1 MKTAII
7 ILCDPTTDT
16 ENSLGRVF
24 NALAAAADFKTRGMD
39 VAILFQGTGTRW
51 IKELTITTHPAH
63 ALYQD
68 VKDKIIGASETCAAF
83 FRSTDDIEKSGVN
96 LVNENSI
103 PGTLGFPSLAKLV
116 ADGYNIITF

>member
-1 MKTAII
+1 MKTAIV
-7 ILCDPTTDT
+7 ILYGPTTDP

-24 NALAAAADFKTRGMD
+24 NALAAAADLKTRGMD
-39 VAILFQGTGTRW
+39 VAILFQETGTRW

-63 ALYQD
+63 VLYQD
-68 VKDKIIGASETCAAF
+68 VKDKVIDASESCAAF
-83 FRSTDDIEKSGVN
+83 FRSTDAIEESGVK
-96 LVNENSI
+96 LINENPI

>member
-1 MKTAII
+1 MKTVIV
-7 ILCDPTTDT
+7 ILCDPTTDR

-24 NALAAAADFKTRGMD
+24 NALAAAVDFKTRGME

-68 VKDKIIGASETCAAF
+68 VKDKIIGASASCAAF
-83 FRSTDDIEKSGVN
+83 FRSTAAIEKSGVS
-96 LVNENSI
+96 LVNENLI
-103 PGTLGFPSLAKLV
+103 PGTLGFPSLAMLV
-116 ADGYNIITF
+116 AKGYNIITF